1 MECLNKC
8 EFLDFDNGLFQCEY
22 YNKQLQSTY
31 YELRKKNI
39 VKRCHECVNEGFIG
53 SNTIEESLKKIKQ
66 RLGFMGDTFYSFKD
80 DFETE
85 LTEIYRIIKHLEK
98 KANDK
103 DEGIQMIEKNE
114 EI

>member
-8 EFLDFDNGLFQCEY
+8 EFLDFDNGLFRCKFYKKGLESSY
-22 YNKQLQSTY
+22 H
-31 YELRKKNI
+31 ELRSKNI
-39 VKRCHECVNEGFIG
+39 VKRCDECISEGFIG

-85 LTEIYRIIKHLEK
+85 LTEIYRIIKHLER

-103 DEGIQMIEKNE
+103 DYIIKL
-114 EI
+114 